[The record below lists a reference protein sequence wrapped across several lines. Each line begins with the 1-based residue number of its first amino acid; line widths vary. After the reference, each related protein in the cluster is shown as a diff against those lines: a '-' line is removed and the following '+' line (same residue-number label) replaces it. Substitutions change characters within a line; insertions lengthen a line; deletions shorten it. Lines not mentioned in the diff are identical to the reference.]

1 MRRSRFLPRGLGS
14 RLFASHFLVAMVA
27 ALTLLVAIFLVAPL
41 IFGELMG
48 GMMNRMGG
56 MMDQVSG
63 AREMMDSISRAFVR
77 TLLYSLLV
85 SGLAAAVAAV
95 AASLLVSRRI
105 VGPVRRVLGAIRR
118 VSAGSYGERVPA
130 EGRDELGEL
139 AEGFNAMAKTLEQAE
154 RRRTDLIGDVS
165 HELRTP
171 LSNLRGYMEGLME
184 GAIEP
189 SEETWALLYG
199 EAERMQRLVDDLRRL
214 SRAEAGRLELR
225 MASVPPEEA
234 VRIAAER
241 TLPLFEEKGVRL
253 EDQVTKNPP
262 PVRADAD
269 RVVQIL
275 TNLLSNALH
284 HTPDGGRV
292 SVWAEARGEE
302 VVFSVEDTGEG
313 VGEEHLPRLF
323 ERFYR
328 VEKSRSRGEA
338 RSGSGV
344 GLAISRAL
352 VEAMGGRIW
361 AESEGAGKGATFS
374 FALPMADPKS

>member
-1 MRRSRFLPRGLGS
+1 M
-14 RLFASHFLVAMVA
+14 
-27 ALTLLVAIFLVAPL
+27 
-41 IFGELMG
+41 
-48 GMMNRMGG
+48 
-56 MMDQVSG
+56 
-63 AREMMDSISRAFVR
+63 
-77 TLLYSLLV
+77 
-85 SGLAAAVAAV
+85 
-95 AASLLVSRRI
+95 
-105 VGPVRRVLGAIRR
+105 RRVLGAIRR

-130 EGRDELGEL
+130 EGRDELGDL

-189 SEETWALLYG
+189 SEETWALLYD

-253 EDQVTKNPP
+253 QDQVSKNPP

-284 HTPDGGRV
+284 HTPAGGRV

-338 RSGSGV
+338 RGGSGV
-344 GLAISRAL
+344 GLAISKAL